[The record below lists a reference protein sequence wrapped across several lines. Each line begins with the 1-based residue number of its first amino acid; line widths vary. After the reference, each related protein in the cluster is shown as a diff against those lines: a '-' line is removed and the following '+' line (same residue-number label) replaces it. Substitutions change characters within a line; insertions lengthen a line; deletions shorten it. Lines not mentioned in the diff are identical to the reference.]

1 MSVTAE
7 LQPGDVIEVSIDGT
21 DVTVEVLG
29 VAGGL
34 AVLYAPETDKAR
46 CVRLADLGAWR
57 RFEPSP

>member
-1 MSVTAE
+1 MPVATE

-29 VAGGL
+29 VAAGL
-34 AVLYAPETDKAR
+34 AVLYAPESDRAR
-46 CVRLADLGAWR
+46 CVRLADLGTWR